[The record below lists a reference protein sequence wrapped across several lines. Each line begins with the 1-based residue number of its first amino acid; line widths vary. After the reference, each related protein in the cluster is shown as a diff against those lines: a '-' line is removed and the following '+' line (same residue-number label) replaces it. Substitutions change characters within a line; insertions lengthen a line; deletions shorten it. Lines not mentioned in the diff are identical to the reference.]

1 MLLIC
6 SKSPTIMLKFFPR
19 ITYFLPPFWKLKYK
33 WVSASQ
39 SPHVGTSVTCGEV
52 WGSRLSRIF
61 LHRKSG
67 IPISRLYLIPMYL
80 FIYLFIYLFSIFW
93 HISLNFSYYYA
104 GVMLDAHASLLCSKL
119 CRHNVDNPT
128 RRGWIGYENPPI
140 RAIFWP
146 KSVDPSLFS
155 FKSGSA
161 LRKVIL
167 WYTFIIMKGRC
178 WVCLFFP
185 PTWCP

>member
-1 MLLIC
+1 MLKKCYYYAQKVPLLC
-6 SKSPTIMLKFFPR
+6 SKFFPR
-19 ITYFLPPFWKLKYK
+19 ITHFLPPFWKLEYK
-33 WVSASQ
+33 WVPASQ
-39 SPHVGTSVTCGEV
+39 SPHVATSVTCGEV

-128 RRGWIGYENPPI
+128 FIPLPI
-140 RAIFWP
+140 QKLSLIYIKNKAITRSSPWP
-146 KSVDPSLFS
+146 HQF
-155 FKSGSA
+155 
-161 LRKVIL
+161 
-167 WYTFIIMKGRC
+167 M
-178 WVCLFFP
+178 
-185 PTWCP
+185 